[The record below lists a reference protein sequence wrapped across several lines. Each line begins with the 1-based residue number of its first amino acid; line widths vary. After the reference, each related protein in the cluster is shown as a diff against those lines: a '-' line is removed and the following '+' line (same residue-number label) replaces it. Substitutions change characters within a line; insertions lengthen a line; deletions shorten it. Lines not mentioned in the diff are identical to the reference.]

1 MNSADLVHWM
11 RQRLLERIPDL
22 QVSGAAGFQA
32 ASESNPLSTPSAYVF
47 CVHEAS
53 DTSTIDLP
61 LSQRMKFSLAVVVVV
76 RNVTDTLGEAA
87 YDSLDAVRAEIW
99 AALHGAQI
107 DADHEPLTFDSG
119 SVLALRDRHLWW
131 QDLWLSARHVAA
143 AL

>member
-22 QVSGAAGFQA
+22 LVSGAAGFQA
-32 ASESNPLSTPSAYVF
+32 ASENNPLSTPAVYVF
-47 CVHEAS
+47 SVHEAAE
-53 DTSTIDLP
+53 TSTIDFP
-61 LSQRMKFSLAVVVVV
+61 LSQRVKFALAVVIVV
-76 RNVTDTLGEAA
+76 RNVADSLGDAA
-87 YDSLDAVRAEIW
+87 CESLDAVRADIW
-99 AALHGAQI
+99 SALHGAQI

-131 QDLWLSARHVAA
+131 QDLWSSARHVAA